1 MEGRLSNYIR
11 THRKRA
17 GLSQRELAR
26 IIDYATKVSVFRH
39 ERVLA
44 LPPLLAALGYEVLFS
59 VPISELFAGM
69 REAVEQTVEERLSE
83 LEEDLRRT
91 PRTEKARRQ
100 TLDWIAARRASL
112 SSSTP

>member
-1 MEGRLSNYIR
+1 MKGRLSNYIR

-26 IIDYATKVSVFRH
+26 ILDYTTKVTVFRH

-69 REAVEQTVEERLSE
+69 REAVEQTVEERLTE
-83 LEEDLRRT
+83 LEQELRRT
-91 PRTEKARRQ
+91 PETEKARRQ
-100 TLDWIAARRASL
+100 TLEWIAVRRATLPS
-112 SSSTP
+112 PIQ

>member
-26 IIDYATKVSVFRH
+26 ILDYDTKVSVFRH

-44 LPPLLAALGYEVLFS
+44 LPPLLAAIGYEVLFS

-69 REAVEQTVEERLSE
+69 REAVEQTVEDRLSE
-83 LEEDLRRT
+83 LERDLRRD
-91 PRTEKARRQ
+91 PRVEKTRRQ
-100 TLDWIAARRASL
+100 TLDWIAVRRTASP
-112 SSSTP
+112 SSIQ

>member
-1 MEGRLSNYIR
+1 MDGHLSNYIR

-59 VPISELFAGM
+59 VPVSELFAGM
-69 REAVEQTVEERLSE
+69 REAMEQTVEERLGE
-83 LEEDLRRT
+83 LEENLRRT
-91 PRTEKARRQ
+91 PRAEKARRQ
-100 TLDWIAARRASL
+100 TLDWIA
-112 SSSTP
+112 